1 MKKMTLTTAG
11 CLLAALLVFVP
22 MAQAQGQK
30 TLKSITTQMDGSK
43 LVVTV
48 AVEGEFTREV
58 SYLTSPKRL
67 VVDLNGVAAIEAAPY
82 AQVGQAG
89 VLDIRTGQ
97 YQPET
102 ARIVFDLGAATPA
115 YTVTEVPGGLKISF
129 WLEAGEETVPAQ
141 PVAGQPVAGEP
152 EAPRPAKERKVREP
166 RAETEAGE
174 ARTGM
179 FFRAGGGWALFLAP
193 YEVETEFSY
202 YGGTASG
209 VETHNWKSGLAI
221 EAAIGKYMTLGS
233 LPTKAGL
240 EFSYWEIKPEFGIT
254 MSLPTPWGDPII
266 YRDVDIATGMGL
278 ATKLYRVSLFAEFSL
293 LESSR
298 FTLSLGPV
306 LGLTLGQLLTASDY
320 GINEATPFEAENVT
334 MGELTVQQDSLTALH
349 IGAMLGFEYRLGR
362 HLALSLDTKFL
373 YFGPSSEAFSKSFN
387 MMHVQPTLSLQYN
400 F

>member
-1 MKKMTLTTAG
+1 MKKMTQITAG

-30 TLKSITTQMDGSK
+30 TLKSITTQMDGPK

-48 AVEGEFTREV
+48 AIDGAFTREV
-58 SYLTSPKRL
+58 SFLTSPKRL
-67 VVDLNGVAAIEAAPY
+67 VVDLIGVAVIEAAPY

-102 ARIVFDLGAATPA
+102 ARVVFDLGAATPA

-141 PVAGQPVAGEP
+141 PVAGEPAAREP
-152 EAPRPAKERKVREP
+152 EAPRPAKERKAREP
-166 RAETEAGE
+166 QAEAEPGA
-174 ARTGM
+174 ARSGM
-179 FFRAGGGWALFLAP
+179 FFRAGGGWAFFLKP
-193 YEVETEFSY
+193 YEVTTEFTY
-202 YGGTASG
+202 YGETASG

-221 EAAIGKYMTLGS
+221 EAAIGKYMMVGS

-254 MSLPTPWGDPII
+254 MSLPHPFLSNT
-266 YRDVDIATGMGL
+266 YRDVDVSMAEGL

-293 LESSR
+293 LDSSH

-306 LGLTLGQLLTASDY
+306 VGLTLGQLLSAADY
-320 GINEATPFEAENVT
+320 GIDEVAPYAAENVT
-334 MGELTVQQDSLTALH
+334 VGELTVQQDSLSVLH
-349 IGAMLGFEYRLGR
+349 FGAMLGLEYRLGR
-362 HLALSLDTKFL
+362 HLALSLDTKL
-373 YFGPSSEAFSKSFN
+373 LLFSPRSAALTESFN

>member
-1 MKKMTLTTAG
+1 MRKKMTLITAG
-11 CLLAALLVFVP
+11 CLLAALLAFAP
-22 MAQAQGQK
+22 AAQAQEPK
-30 TLKSITTQMDGSK
+30 ALKSITTQMDGPK

-48 AVEGEFTREV
+48 AIEGAFTREV
-58 SYLTSPKRL
+58 SFLTSPKRL
-67 VVDLNGVAAIEAAPY
+67 VVDLIGVSAIEAAPY

-102 ARIVFDLGAATPA
+102 ARVVFDLGAATPA
-115 YTVTEVPGGLKISF
+115 YTVTEVPGGLKITF

-152 EAPRPAKERKVREP
+152 EAARPAKEKKVREP
-166 RAETEAGE
+166 RAEPEPGA
-174 ARTGM
+174 ARSGM
-179 FFRAGGGWALFLAP
+179 FFRAGGGWAFFLKP
-193 YEVETEFSY
+193 YEVEAEFTY
-202 YGGTASG
+202 YGETASG

-254 MSLPTPWGDPII
+254 MSLPHPFEPNS
-266 YRDVDIATGMGL
+266 YRDVDASMAEGL

-293 LESSR
+293 LESDS

-306 LGLTLGQLLTASDY
+306 LGLTLGQLLSASDY
-320 GINEATPFEAENVT
+320 GIDEAAPYAAENVT
-334 MGELTVQQDSLTALH
+334 VGELTIQQDSLSVLH
-349 IGAMLGFEYRLGR
+349 FGAMLGLEYRLGK
-362 HLALSLDTKFL
+362 HLALSLDTKL
-373 YFGPSSEAFSKSFN
+373 LLFSPRSAALTESFN